1 MPSPNQNFFTR
12 HKKLIVI
19 LAILLL
25 IAAVLTWYRW
35 PRPLLSGKLLREAQD
50 EVRTTFHVFQY
61 VDGKAVEVTDRIDR
75 AAVTELLSKTRAVRH
90 YSTADGVEA
99 KYIRYTID
107 YGIGLGIRVGEPVL
121 PYFAMNYA
129 YLTSSGWLSPMWKL
143 LDYEEVI
150 ALLDNMLAQN

>member
-1 MPSPNQNFFTR
+1 MSKTYPVFFRR
-12 HKKLIVI
+12 HKKLMLFLAVLVL
-19 LAILLL
+19 LAI
-25 IAAVLTWYRW
+25 VLAWYHR

-50 EVRTTFHVFQY
+50 ERTSFHVFQY
-61 VDGKAVEVTDRIDR
+61 IDGKAVEVTDRIDR
-75 AAVTELLSKTRAVRH
+75 ATVTELLSKTRAVRH

-99 KYIRYTID
+99 KYFRYAID
-107 YGIGLGIRVGEPVL
+107 YGVGLGIRVGEPVL

-129 YLTSSGWLSPMWKL
+129 YLTSSGWFRPMWKL

>member
-1 MPSPNQNFFTR
+1 MQTPKKSFFLR
-12 HKKLIVI
+12 HKFLTF
-19 LAILLL
+19 LLL
-25 IAAVLTWYRW
+25 LLLFLLWFHW
-35 PRPLLSGKLLREAQD
+35 PRPFLSGKLLREAQD
-50 EVRTTFHVFQY
+50 EVFQY

-90 YSTADGVEA
+90 YSTGDGVEA

-107 YGIGLGIRVGEPVL
+107 YGMGLGIRVGEPVL

-129 YLTSSGWLSPMWKL
+129 YLTSSGWLRPMWKL